1 MSNPVPGQASCASII
16 GVIINVRRLGIMLV
30 ATISIAA
37 VHPRLF
43 AWQSPQALA
52 DELLA
57 ADRSYSAAAAGRNVV
72 DALTA
77 MFRDDV
83 TMSAPGK
90 FTTSRAEARELLST
104 NAANLTA
111 RVDWR
116 PLRVGISADGAHGFT
131 LGVMT
136 IREKDG
142 AVKFAKYMGYW
153 IKDPAGWRVA
163 VYKRAPSVDPG
174 ASPEMIAPS
183 LPAARVP
190 VSTDSSLIDAYRDS
204 LRQTEQAFSDEAQ
217 KIGIGPAFA
226 KYGRPDA
233 SNMGG
238 PDKPGFVFSAQ
249 AIASGFGPDA
259 DKGSPVSWNADRA
272 IVASSGDL
280 GVTIGFIRSNDPAAS
295 RPPFAFFTIWRRD
308 TPSAPWRYVAE

>member
-1 MSNPVPGQASCASII
+1 MKAHWPLRII
-16 GVIINVRRLGIMLV
+16 LL
-30 ATISIAA
+30 AAISIAS
-37 VHPRLF
+37 VHPKLF
-43 AWQSPQALA
+43 ARQSPQAVA

-57 ADRSYSAAAAGRNVV
+57 ADHGYSAAAAGKNVV

-83 TMSAPGK
+83 TMAAPGK
-90 FTTSRAEARELLST
+90 FATSRAEAAALLST
-104 NAANLTA
+104 SAANLTA
-111 RVDWR
+111 RVNWR
-116 PLRVGISADGAHGFT
+116 PLRVGMSADGAHGFT

-136 IREKDG
+136 IRDKDG
-142 AVKFAKYMGYW
+142 AVEYAKYMGYW
-153 IKDPAGWRVA
+153 IKDSAGWRVA

-174 ASPEMIAPS
+174 ASPAMIAPS
-183 LPAARVP
+183 LPAALVP
-190 VSTDSSLIDAYRDS
+190 FSTDSNRLEVYRDS
-204 LRQTEQAFSDEAQ
+204 LRETEQAFSDEAQ

-238 PDKPGFVFSAQ
+238 PDKPGFVLGAH
-249 AIASGFGPDA
+249 AIASSFGPEA
-259 DKGSPVSWNADRA
+259 DQGSPVWWNADRA

-280 GVTIGFIRSNDPAAS
+280 GVTIGFIRSNDPAAK